1 MIESENRISLETL
14 DQHRDRFIDSFT
26 HALRNQ
32 IAAIGG
38 YADLIGGSGSLNED
52 QQLFLKRVQ
61 SGAERLNH
69 MLPSLIDLAWLEA
82 EIPFPK
88 QHLALDQIVTSA
100 AANLEIQAGLKGIR
114 ITHSIAEPP
123 PLIAGDAMR
132 LKQAL
137 IEVIRNAL
145 CYSPSGNSVTIKL
158 WHDEKAIYCSIAD
171 QGIGI
176 SAMDQELV
184 FDRLFRSSD
193 PRVRSIEGSG
203 LGLTLANRIVRA
215 HNGELKVASQLNQG
229 SIFTISLPLNY
240 DSLNR

>member
-1 MIESENRISLETL
+1 MTDAENRIGLETL
-14 DQHRDRFIDSFT
+14 DQHRDRFIDSFA

-38 YADLIGGSGSLNED
+38 YADLIEGSGSLNED

-61 SGAERLNH
+61 SGVERLNH

-82 EIPFPK
+82 EIPFPE
-88 QHLALDQIVTSA
+88 QHLALDQLVAGVSA
-100 AANLEIQAGLKGIR
+100 SLEIQAGLKGIR
-114 ITHSIAEPP
+114 ITISIAEPP
-123 PLIAGDAMR
+123 PLIPGDATR

-137 IEVIRNAL
+137 TEIIRNAL
-145 CYSPSGNSVTIKL
+145 CYSPSDSSVTIKL
-158 WHDEKAIYCSIAD
+158 WRDQKTICCSVAD

-176 SAMDQELV
+176 SALDQELV

-193 PRVRSIEGSG
+193 PRVRSVQGSG

-229 SIFTISLPLNY
+229 SIFTISLPLNH